1 MGMEIFFAFVA
12 ASGSRD
18 ASQIEGRKDFMKYEQ
33 ILDAN
38 VPQSVKESE
47 TERRPVSAK
56 GCISSMGGVTERK

>member
-12 ASGSRD
+12 ASGS
-18 ASQIEGRKDFMKYEQ
+18 SQIEGRKDFMKYEQ